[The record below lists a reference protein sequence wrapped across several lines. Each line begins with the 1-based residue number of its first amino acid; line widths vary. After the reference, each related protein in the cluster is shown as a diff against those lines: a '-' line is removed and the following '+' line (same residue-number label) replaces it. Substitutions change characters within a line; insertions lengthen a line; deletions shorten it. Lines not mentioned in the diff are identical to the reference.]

1 MKKLICKKCGN
12 EVLPEKDKAL
22 KKEYPYYPA
31 SVRSEDFGVW
41 SGSMKKKEDCFLH
54 GWKRKAKYRLKTR
67 LD

>member
-1 MKKLICKKCGN
+1 MTD
-12 EVLPEKDKAL
+12 EERVL
-22 KKEYPYYPA
+22 
-31 SVRSEDFGVW
+31 SCQRRSEDFGVW